1 MILVLCALGP
11 LTGMRVK
18 GGGGSRTNPMMNYS
32 RMGGSF
38 FFGDL
43 YDVFLGYLLIETSY
57 GLNFFLRV
65 EKFISNI
72 SSTHFTM
79 FWPTKK
85 NLWAHKVWRL
95 HEILHIWEILGPLE
109 CWLVPFDRSIK
120 TRKWASTDSFD
131 CISWLKYRTIMPF
144 VSTDR
149 YDPKGACKYS
159 LCVLKSNKK
168 FYRHSK

>member
-1 MILVLCALGP
+1 MHSTVE
-11 LTGMRVK
+11 
-18 GGGGSRTNPMMNYS
+18 GGEGFFLETFTMFFWDIFWLRH
-32 RMGGSF
+32 RM
-38 FFGDL
+38 DL
-43 YDVFLGYLLIETSY
+43 I
-57 GLNFFLRV
+57 FFLRV
-65 EKFISNI
+65 EKFIRNI

-85 NLWAHKVWRL
+85 NSWAHKVWRL

-149 YDPKGACKYS
+149 YDPKDAYKYS
-159 LCVLKSNKK
+159 SCVLKSNKNFLLPLK
-168 FYRHSK
+168 VNHHVD